1 MSDSLR
7 PYELLHNRL
16 PCPLLFSRVCS
27 NSCPF
32 SRWCH
37 PTTSSS
43 VISFS
48 CSLQSFPASG
58 SFPVSPLFASGGWSI
73 GASASASVLPM
84 NIQGWFPLGLTGLI
98 FLQSTGLSR
107 VFSSIT
113 IWKRQFFWHLPF
125 FMVQISHPY
134 MTTRKAIVLAIWT
147 FVSKVTC
154 LLFNMLS
161 LSFPSKEQAS
171 FNFMAAVTIR
181 SDFRALQNKIC
192 HGFHFFPFYLPWSD
206 GTWCHDLRIWMLSF
220 KSAFSLSSFTLIKRL
235 FSFSSFSAVRLVSS
249 AYLRWL
255 IFLLV
260 MLIPACDSSSLAF
273 HML

>member
-16 PCPLLFSRVCS
+16 PCPLLSSRVCS

-48 CSLQSFPASG
+48 SSLQYFPSSG

-113 IWKRQFFWHLPF
+113 IWKRQFFWHLAF
-125 FMVQISHPY
+125 FMIQISHPY
-134 MTTRKAIVLAIWT
+134 MTTEKTIALIRWT
-147 FVSKVTC
+147 FVGKVMSLPFNRLSRLVVTFLPRSKC
-154 LLFNMLS
+154 L
-161 LSFPSKEQAS
+161 
-171 FNFMAAVTIR
+171 NFMAAVTIC
-181 SDFRALQNKIC
+181 SDFRAPQNKIC

-206 GTWCHDLRIWMLSF
+206 GTWCHDLSFWMLMGF
-220 KSAFSLSSFTLIKRL
+220 FTIL
-235 FSFSSFSAVRLVSS
+235 FHLHQKAL
-249 AYLRWL
+249 
-255 IFLLV
+255 
-260 MLIPACDSSSLAF
+260 
-273 HML
+273 